1 MTQEPMFTQAP
12 SKFREIIE
20 AKKVMEN
27 EANAIKK
34 CAEKIDE
41 NFPKA
46 LDILAES
53 DGKVI
58 VTGIGKSGHL
68 AKKVAATLCS
78 TGTASAF
85 MHPTE
90 AIHGDLGIHQEGD
103 PVIYLSNSGT
113 TPELVFLEPVFKSR
127 QAKIVGIL
135 GNIKSP
141 LAEKVDCVLNS
152 SVSLEADP
160 LGIVPTAS
168 FMVSSA
174 LCDAFAS
181 SLMKRKKFTENDY
194 ARTHPGG
201 QLGRNLILK
210 VKDVMHVKKH
220 IACLKLGDKMRKVVS
235 EMTKFPL
242 GAACEIESDKLIGI
256 VTEGDL
262 RRALNESCDLDSTKV
277 EDIMTSNPQKVFPSI
292 TLGEALHIMET
303 GKSPI
308 SILPVLD
315 PDNSDLLGLLRLHDI
330 FSES

>member
-1 MTQEPMFTQAP
+1 
-12 SKFREIIE
+12 
-20 AKKVMEN
+20 
-27 EANAIKK
+27 
-34 CAEKIDE
+34 
-41 NFPKA
+41 
-46 LDILAES
+46 
-53 DGKVI
+53 
-58 VTGIGKSGHL
+58 
-68 AKKVAATLCS
+68 
-78 TGTASAF
+78 

-127 QAKIVGIL
+127 KAKIIGIL
-135 GNIKSP
+135 GNIQSP
-141 LAEKVDCVLNS
+141 LAEKVDCVLDS

-174 LCDAFAS
+174 LCDALAS

-210 VKDVMHVKKH
+210 VKDVMHAKEN
-220 IACLKLGDKMRKVVS
+220 IACLKPGETMRKIVS

-242 GAACEIESDKLIGI
+242 GAACVIKSKKLIGV

-262 RRALNESCDLDSTKV
+262 RRALNESCDLDLTKV
-277 EDIMTSNPQKVFPSI
+277 EDIMNPNPQKIYPDV
-292 TLGEALHIMET
+292 TLGEALHRMET

-315 PDNSDLLGLLRLHDI
+315 PHTSDLLGLIRLHDI